1 MSLPADAE
9 VMRSDAGFRRV
20 PLERVAATVGYAP
33 RVPRAMPEGYRRA
46 EVAVARRGGP
56 TGVEGGNPAAAD
68 VVSLAYRR
76 GFDRVLV
83 TTRRAGPDP
92 AAWSDPLA
100 SGEGLP
106 DRPRPV
112 TVAGGALDGTR
123 ARLVVGPRATPHLWA
138 IDEGL
143 VVTVSGDLDAEDLLA
158 VAGSLEEGD

>member
-1 MSLPADAE
+1 
-9 VMRSDAGFRRV
+9 
-20 PLERVAATVGYAP
+20 
-33 RVPRAMPEGYRRA
+33 MPEDYRLA

-56 TGVEGGNPAAAD
+56 TGVEGADPPAGGA
-68 VVSLAYRR
+68 VSLAYRR
-76 GFDRVLV
+76 GFDPVLV

-112 TVAGGALDGTR
+112 TVAGGALDGAR
-123 ARLVVGPRATPHLWA
+123 AELVTGPRATPHLWA

-143 VVTVSGDLDAEDLLA
+143 VVTVSGDLDAEELVA
-158 VAGSLEEGD
+158 VAGSLERER